1 MLVSR
6 DEFCESSLVR
16 CYHSPPAGVGGVDQR
31 EGKEGT
37 RQGSQSQ
44 TQGVSRCKNPKI
56 FYVKNL
62 TDSKIGLYLRSKLG

>member
-1 MLVSR
+1 MLVGR
-6 DEFCESSLVR
+6 AEFCESSLVR
-16 CYHSPPAGVGGVDQR
+16 CYHSPPAGGVDHR

-37 RQGSQSQ
+37 RQGSRSQ